1 MRSFVVALVVAV
13 VATSGCA
20 SRAAFDRLSQD
31 VKDGFAAIG
40 METQAARQAQADIQA
55 TLAAE
60 VAEIVERKTQDLV
73 TEEEAAAQLQAA
85 QAIAKAEVERI
96 ESERLERAAREA
108 ETMELKAQLRKR
120 ESDEELKAIV
130 SDVVTAS
137 LGTALGQPA
146 AAAAINTALTGIL
159 GDAPITRKE
168 LDTVVQDALREQG
181 LSTEEVAGLAGGI
194 TGIGMV
200 ALQYYRNR
208 SRKRDLAEVKQQIPS
223 VSAA

>member
-1 MRSFVVALVVAV
+1 MRLLATALLAL
-13 VATSGCA
+13 AMTSGCA

-40 METQAARQAQADIQA
+40 METQAARQAQAEIQA

-60 VAEIVERKTQDLV
+60 VAEIVEKKTQDLV

-108 ETMELKAQLRKR
+108 ETMELKAQIRKR

-159 GDAPITRKE
+159 GDAPVTKKE
-168 LDTVVQDALREQG
+168 LDEKVAAALREG
-181 LSTEEVAGLAGGI
+181 GMSEEKVAGYAGTASVLAMAA
-194 TGIGMV
+194 T
-200 ALQYYRNR
+200 YYLRNR
-208 SRKRDLAEVKQQIPS
+208 SRRRDLEQVKQT
-223 VSAA
+223 VATTG